1 VLSEEREYKEQ
12 MIPASVW
19 AVTGHLTVHELLK
32 YAVSTVVWKT
42 PQRLG
47 IRFPIIINLIV
58 I

>member
-32 YAVSTVVWKT
+32 YAVSTVV
-42 PQRLG
+42 
-47 IRFPIIINLIV
+47 
-58 I
+58 